1 MCVCVCVCVC
11 VCLCLCLCL
20 CVCVSVCVSVCV
32 CVCVS
37 VCLCVCVCVCVCVS
51 VASHLCNGFPQLL
64 AVVSLP
70 VFVPVG
76 KAFLVE
82 RRTRDGKVASLNP
95 SRSGGRTFSSGVNFL
110 C

>member
-1 MCVCVCVCVC
+1 MC
-11 VCLCLCLCL
+11 L
-20 CVCVSVCVSVCV
+20 CVSVCV
-32 CVCVS
+32 CVR
-37 VCLCVCVCVCVCVS
+37 VCVRVCVS
-51 VASHLCNGFPQLL
+51 VASHLCNGFAQLL

-82 RRTRDGKVASLNP
+82 CRTHDGKVASLNP
-95 SRSGGRTFSSGVNFL
+95 RRSGGRIFFSRINFV